1 MDPLPTLVADVKTV
15 LSDTNPLNAGSLI
28 KAGVKLCLDSKS
40 LLALPHDQKVGM
52 LSKAMLTA
60 LMELKEKELAK
71 CSDDQKAAV
80 NDRYAHLL
88 LVAESGLP
96 AVLETVH
103 EIFTGKLNLSSLK
116 QSAASWF
123 SWFSCVA
130 TSAVSVAAATG
141 LVSEKQAAE
150 IPKKV
155 EDVVTAVQ
163 KKVEA
168 VTVPVAVPVAVPV
181 TVPVPVAVPEPVTVP
196 VAVPEPVPVTV
207 PVPVAVAE
215 PSAVVVDLSGA
226 AAPVETLQSTPT
238 DTAGAENK
246 Q

>member
-168 VTVPVAVPVAVPV
+168 VTVAVPVAVPV
-181 TVPVPVAVPEPVTVP
+181 TVPEPVT
-196 VAVPEPVPVTV
+196 VAVPEPVPVAVAV

>member
-40 LLALPHDQKVGM
+40 LLALPHDQKVGI
-52 LSKAMLTA
+52 LSKAMLIA

-168 VTVPVAVPVAVPV
+168 VTVSVPVAEPVAVAVPVPEPV
-181 TVPVPVAVPEPVTVP
+181 TAPVPVPEPVTVP
-196 VAVPEPVPVTV
+196 APVT
-207 PVPVAVAE
+207 E

-226 AAPVETLQSTPT
+226 TAPVETLQSTPT

>member
-168 VTVPVAVPVAVPV
+168 VPVAVPV
-181 TVPVPVAVPEPVTVP
+181 TVPVPVAVPEPVTVT
-196 VAVPEPVPVTV
+196 VPVTEPV
-207 PVPVAVAE
+207 AVPVAVAE